1 MKAVAFDRLDA
12 RDPNN
17 VGPAEA
23 SDLRDVFLDY
33 PASPAGSDWAM
44 PEQRFE
50 PTALTPASLEVRGE
64 ALGRLRPQLGRA
76 AQDALRAHFNAAL
89 LWAQE
94 RHNAA
99 LGSYESLARSALRTG
114 WRLFLESY
122 SLARLRGEWIDERWR
137 AMAASNDRALIAYLQ
152 FWRGRLRRLQV
163 ARPGRWY
170 VAGLT
175 DEEVLDVLELALI
188 EAIRVPELFE
198 KHERPGR
205 EATLWLLGARKDHL
219 RRRRRIYAVSKKY
232 DLRHLDDY
240 EPTALELLE
249 GHERQRAATEATAG
263 LPTHLNKPAR
273 EWLEHFVRD
282 LSLHGEINPARVADG
297 RKSRAA
303 DGGQM
308 HRASATRAL
317 QSIQKELVAL
327 GVAEALD
334 LPDPATRAARR
345 PIVQPRRRPRD

>member
-1 MKAVAFDRLDA
+1 MNAVGLDRLDA
-12 RDPNN
+12 RNPKT
-17 VGPAEA
+17 GGLAP
-23 SDLRDVFLDY
+23 DLGHAFLDY
-33 PASPAGSDWAM
+33 PADPDGSDWAM
-44 PEQRFE
+44 SERRVE
-50 PTALTPASLEVRGE
+50 LTVLTPAALELREE
-64 ALGRLRPQLGRA
+64 ALGRVRSQLGRA

-99 LGSYESLARSALRTG
+99 RGSYESLARSALRTG
-114 WRLFLESY
+114 WRLFLESH
-122 SLARLRGEWIDERWR
+122 SLARLRGEWNDERWR
-137 AMAASNDRALIAYLQ
+137 AAAASNDRALTAYLQ

-163 ARPGRWY
+163 AVPGRWY

-175 DEEVLDVLELALI
+175 DEEVLDVLELDLI
-188 EAIRVPELFE
+188 EAIRAPEMFE
-198 KHERPGR
+198 QYERSGR

-219 RRRRRIYAVSKKY
+219 RRKRRIYAVSKKY
-232 DLRHLDDY
+232 ELRHLDDY

-249 GHERQRAATEATAG
+249 GHERQRAAVSATTC
-263 LPTHLNKPAR
+263 LPAHLHKPAR

-297 RKSRAA
+297 RKSRAT
-303 DGGQM
+303 DGGPM

-327 GVAEALD
+327 GVTEALD
-334 LPDPATRAARR
+334 LPAPAAQAARR
-345 PIVQPRRRPRD
+345 PIVQPRRRPRA